1 MRHLRG
7 WPDHLHVN
15 VPDWTS
21 LLRHVPTSYG
31 IFLRLPA
38 HPALGLCNSCTA
50 KGEESCYVG
59 IGDGCVECNE
69 HCHCLPIPRV
79 ECTVSILHIP
89 IEQSLTR
96 RFSLYRMGCIVLT
109 VALLCCATASLI
121 LRFWLQ
127 KLNRKSDQAVGL
139 EGVANGPG
147 LLFRYT
153 L

>member
-1 MRHLRG
+1 MRHLCG
-7 WPDHLHVN
+7 WPDHLHVHI
-15 VPDWTS
+15 PDWTS
-21 LLRHVPTSYG
+21 LLCHVPTSDG
-31 IFLRLPA
+31 VFLCFPA
-38 HPALGLCNSCTA
+38 HLAMGFGDSRTTQ
-50 KGEESCYVG
+50 GEEGCYTCPS
-59 IGDGCVECNE
+59 DGCVECDE
-69 HCHCLPIPRV
+69 HRYCLPIPRV
-79 ECTVSILHIP
+79 ECTVSLLHIP
-89 IEQSLTR
+89 DEQSLTQ